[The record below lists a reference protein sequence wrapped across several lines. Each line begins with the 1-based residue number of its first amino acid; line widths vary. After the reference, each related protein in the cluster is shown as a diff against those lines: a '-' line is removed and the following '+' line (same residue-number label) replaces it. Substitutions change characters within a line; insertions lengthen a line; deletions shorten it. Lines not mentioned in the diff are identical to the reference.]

1 MQSFGKES
9 LVWSVMNQGMN
20 VLLNY
25 GDEHGLD
32 WGRGLF
38 VGTGAWMLEARFV
51 AQLDRDKG
59 G

>member
-1 MQSFGKES
+1 
-9 LVWSVMNQGMN
+9 MN